1 MKPLDPHQPLFWALA
16 AILGCFVLWLAYRIG
31 KVVLRIAAGLA
42 VLALVGWGFW
52 HFLLK

>member
-1 MKPLDPHQPLFWALA
+1 MKIVDPHQPLFWALA
-16 AILGCFVLWLAYRIG
+16 AIAACFVLWIAYRIG